1 MTSTTQ
7 ITPSTDNLDGA
18 LATFLAALD
27 TVVDILHRARTLG
40 TNAHNRTFVCNVAQ
54 RPTADTP
61 LVRTFASPIAH
72 CFPTKPES
80 AHARLALADLEQAYI
95 DACVVLQATLTD
107 LNLLVGRQGRLGFV
121 QACALGVRVD
131 LDAEQS
137 SGWFLPGDHTNSVSE
152 GYPFSGHSL
161 DTGAFDDMARV
172 VANADGWHEG
182 PYWQMTGVLTKSL
195 TLQARDA
202 ETALLKAWALHNP
215 QLFAPHETRRVTM
228 ARIEPSVDTVVA
240 QCRLRLPHTAR
251 KGRPRKARTTAK
263 AHTAT

>member
-27 TVVDILHRARTLG
+27 TVVDILHRARSLG
-40 TNAHNRTFVCNVAQ
+40 TNAHNRTFICQAAQ

-80 AHARLALADLEQAYI
+80 AHARLALVDLERAYI
-95 DACVVLQATLTD
+95 DACVVLQAKLTD
-107 LNLLVGRQGRLGFV
+107 LTLLVGRQERPGFV
-121 QACALGVRVD
+121 RACAIGVR
-131 LDAEQS
+131 AELELGQS
-137 SGWFLPGDHTNSVSE
+137 DGWFLPGDHTGSVSE
-152 GYPFSGHSL
+152 GVPFSAHSL
-161 DTGAFDDMARV
+161 DTGAFDDMLRV
-172 VANADGWHEG
+172 VAKADGWHEG
-182 PYWQMTGVLTKSL
+182 PDWQMTGVTPKTI

-215 QLFAPHETRRVTM
+215 HLFSPYETRRVTM

-251 KGRPRKARTTAK
+251 KGRPRKPRTSA
-263 AHTAT
+263 